1 MDTEH
6 IDDVEQ
12 EAVTAAIPEPLSA
25 GKTAAVI
32 LVSLV
37 VMVALTFG
45 SIAAASALEGST
57 GQEKTEAASSS
68 TATEGDPQGD
78 GQTADQSQQANAN
91 AVAAVVNG
99 EPIMEQDVTA
109 YIEDFRADTD
119 LTDDEAWGQWM
130 VSYGYTPETVRQ
142 DVVSSF
148 VYQALYEMAAQELQV
163 EVTQADIDAALAEV
177 KGEYE
182 SEEEYQQSMAEFG
195 ITEDELIQNELVP
208 SLLEQKIIEAALG
221 DKADDEE
228 AFYEWL
234 QNYWDQKGVVIN
246 DMPAGL
252 SYDIDLTPYEQAAA
266 EASEGS
272 SDELMLGEG
281 DEGELDLSG
290 EEGDEGEII
299 YLDEDGNE
307 IPLDDL
313 EAAE

>member
-1 MDTEH
+1 MSTTEH
-6 IDDVEQ
+6 IDEIEPEVATADV
-12 EAVTAAIPEPLSA
+12 PEPLSA
-25 GKTAAVI
+25 GKTAGVI
-32 LVSLV
+32 LVSLA

-45 SIAAASALEGST
+45 AIAAASALEGPA
-57 GQEKTEAASSS
+57 GQEKTETASSS
-68 TATEGDPQGD
+68 ADADGQAQGD
-78 GQTADQSQQANAN
+78 GQAADQGQQADAN

-109 YIEDFRADTD
+109 YIEDFRADAD
-119 LTDDEAWGQWM
+119 LTDDAAWGEWM

-163 EVTQADIDAALAEV
+163 EVTQADIDAALAEI

-182 SEEEYQQSMAEFG
+182 SEEEYQQSMADFG
-195 ITEDELIQNELVP
+195 ITEDEFIQNELVP
-208 SLLEQKIIEAALG
+208 SLLEEKIIEAALG

-252 SYDIDLTPYEQAAA
+252 SYDIDLTSYEQAAEA
-266 EASEGS
+266 EEGS
-272 SDELMLGEG
+272 SDELALSEG

-290 EEGDEGEII
+290 EEGDEGEVI

-307 IPLDDL
+307 ISLDDL